1 MELKELL
8 ESLVRALVD
17 HPEEVIVREV
27 KGDKTLILEL
37 RVNKNDMGQV
47 IGKKGRTAQAIRTIL
62 NEILSN
68 VVYGSLVNA
77 SCCHPFK
84 PLF

>member
-27 KGDKTLILEL
+27 KGDKTLFLEL

-47 IGKKGRTAQAIRTIL
+47 IGKSGRNAEAIRTIL
-62 NEILSN
+62 YGVAAKLGVRVVFEI
-68 VVYGSLVNA
+68 VE
-77 SCCHPFK
+77 
-84 PLF
+84 

>member
-47 IGKKGRTAQAIRTIL
+47 IGKNGRNAQAIRTIL
-62 NEILSN
+62 NGVAAKHGVLVVFEI
-68 VVYGSLVNA
+68 VE
-77 SCCHPFK
+77 
-84 PLF
+84 